1 MIGRISADPVPDRVG
16 AEQRAGYDE
25 HPRRTRLSPSAGPV
39 ARGSLRGVSDL
50 LDFCG
55 RQEPDEAKTL
65 TWTTA
70 VENGRRARL
79 LRRVLAHHLRAMEG
93 KLDSE
98 CW

>member
-1 MIGRISADPVPDRVG
+1 MREVGGR
-16 AEQRAGYDE
+16 
-25 HPRRTRLSPSAGPV
+25 
-39 ARGSLRGVSDL
+39 SLLTVTTC
-50 LDFCG
+50 DFCG

-70 VENGRRARL
+70 VENGRQRDYCDDCSRTN
-79 LRRVLAHHLRAMEG
+79 LRAMEG